1 MNFVILELIE
11 KRAEVVKELKQLEE
25 KSEPVT
31 KLFQDDE
38 FLEKAQTSRFGTLC
52 PFVLYFFVYII
63 EYCHCDYRECVLTS
77 RFSISHLLEL
87 EGQKLAALGL
97 KLCINFHLKFH
108 VQKSLLDYREYV
120 L

>member
-38 FLEKAQTSRFGTLC
+38 FLEKAQTSRFGFC
-52 PFVLYFFVYII
+52 MPFCFIFYW
-63 EYCHCDYRECVLTS
+63 
-77 RFSISHLLEL
+77 LESV
-87 EGQKLAALGL
+87 
-97 KLCINFHLKFH
+97 C
-108 VQKSLLDYREYV
+108 
-120 L
+120 